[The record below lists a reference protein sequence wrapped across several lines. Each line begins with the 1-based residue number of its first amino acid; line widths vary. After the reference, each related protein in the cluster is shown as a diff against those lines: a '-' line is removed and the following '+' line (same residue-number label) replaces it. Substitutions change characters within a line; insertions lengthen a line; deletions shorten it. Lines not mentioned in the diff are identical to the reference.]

1 MSTKNQNQ
9 NQKLSANTSKLISS
23 VAFST
28 PELPRRI
35 LLNLKASYRS
45 TEIPSYQ
52 DTELPSYQD
61 TEGVSDESGEK
72 ASYRSTKLPSYQ
84 ATEGVSDKSEEE
96 ASYRATALL
105 RK

>member
-9 NQKLSANTSKLISS
+9 NQKLSASTSKLISS

-52 DTELPSYQD
+52 DTE
-61 TEGVSDESGEK
+61 GVSDESGEK

-84 ATEGVSDKSEEE
+84 ATEGVSDKSEEK